1 MTFPLARRLLAT
13 LATAALVVGAAAG
26 CGDDD
31 GDGDSGTA
39 EGKIINVFS
48 GANAG
53 FVPNF
58 NPFSQNSVAGTMSV
72 LYEALIYFNGARADD
87 VQPQLATGYEF
98 ADNGRTLN
106 FTIREGVKWSDGK
119 PFTAEDVAFTFNLI
133 RDHQKINHNGL
144 PIVEAVAKDPTHV
157 TITFSQGVY
166 TRLNLIAGRIYMVP
180 KHIWS
185 TIADPSAFTNEK
197 PVGTGA
203 FTVASFSQQNYVF
216 ERNPNYW
223 EAGKPK
229 IKGLRFHQFASA
241 DSAIAA
247 LAAGQLDWAGSFI
260 ADIDKQYVSKDPEHN
275 KYLNESQL
283 YLTNLIPNLDKAP
296 FNSAAVRRAVS
307 LALDRDQIIKLA
319 FSGYG
324 TEASP
329 AQLPRPLW
337 DDYIKPEYKDRK
349 LEFDPARA
357 EQTLQQD
364 GWAKGADGI
373 YAKAGRRLS
382 FTVKVVQ
389 GYNDYIS
396 ALQIMT
402 QALKS
407 VGVEMKTQEVSFTAF
422 STDQQT
428 GDFDMI
434 ITNLYSEGT
443 AYSWYSR
450 GFASKTTAPLGQQAG
465 SNYGRYRNPT
475 VDAALLAMENTPPD
489 QRDALR
495 AELFKIQDVLVEELP
510 YIPIQQSASLIEYRT
525 ENISNFPTEQ
535 NHYALT
541 TPYNGP
547 DMGIV
552 AKNLLPAG

>member
-1 MTFPLARRLLAT
+1 MSRARRLLAA
-13 LATAALVVGAAAG
+13 LATASLLAAAG
-26 CGDDD
+26 CGD
-31 GDGDSGTA
+31 GRGGSTA
-39 EGKIINVFS
+39 AGEKIINVFS

-106 FTIREGVKWSDGK
+106 LTIREGVKWSDGT
-119 PFTAEDVAFTFNLI
+119 PFSAEDVAFTFTLI
-133 RDHQKINHNGL
+133 RDNEKLNVNGL
-144 PIVEAVAKDPTHV
+144 PLVEAVATDPTHV
-157 TITFSQGVY
+157 TLRFSQGVY
-166 TRLNLIAGRIYMVP
+166 TRLNLIAGRTYIVP

-197 PVGTGA
+197 PVVTGA
-203 FTVASFSQQNYVF
+203 FTVASFSQQNYVL
-216 ERNPNYW
+216 ERNPHYW

-229 IKGLRFHQFASA
+229 IKGMRFHQFASA

-275 KYLNESQL
+275 RYLNESQL

-296 FNSAAVRRAVS
+296 FDSVAVRQAIS
-307 LALDRDQIIKLA
+307 LALDRDQIIRLA

-324 TEASP
+324 REASP

-337 DDYIKPEYKDRK
+337 DDYIKPEYKNRK

-364 GWAKGADGI
+364 GWVKGGDGI

-402 QALKS
+402 QSLKS
-407 VGVEMKTQEVSFTAF
+407 VGIEMKTQEVSFTAF

-450 GFASKTTAPLGQQAG
+450 AFASKTTAPLGRQAG

-489 QRDALR
+489 QRDAIK
-495 AELFKIQDVLVEELP
+495 EQLFKIQDVIVAELP
-510 YIPIQQSASLIEYRT
+510 YIPLQQSSSLIEYRT
-525 ENISNFPTEQ
+525 ENITNFPTED

-552 AKNLLPAG
+552 AKNLVPVG

>member
-1 MTFPLARRLLAT
+1 MRPTLARRLLAA
-13 LATAALVVGAAAG
+13 LATAALAVGVTAG
-26 CGDDD
+26 CGDD
-31 GDGDSGTA
+31 GDRSSAA

-72 LYEALIYFNGARADD
+72 LYESLLYFNAARADD

-98 ADNGRTLN
+98 ADDGRRLN
-106 FTIREGVKWSDGK
+106 LTIREGVKWSDGT
-119 PFTAEDVAFTFNLI
+119 PFSAEDVAFTFNLI
-133 RDHQKINHNGL
+133 RDNPKINQSGL
-144 PIVEAVAKDPTHV
+144 PIVEAVATDPTHAS
-157 TITFSQGVY
+157 ITFSQGVY
-166 TRLNLIAGRIYMVP
+166 TQLNLIAGRTWIVP
-180 KHIWS
+180 KHLWT
-185 TIADPSAFTNEK
+185 TIPDPSAFTNEK

-203 FTVASFSQQNYVF
+203 FTLASFSQQNYVF

-223 EAGKPK
+223 ETGKPK
-229 IKGLRFHQFASA
+229 IKGMRFHQFASA

-275 KYLNESQL
+275 KYINESQL
-283 YLTNLIPNLDKAP
+283 YLTNLIPNLERAP
-296 FNSAAVRRAVS
+296 FDSAAVRKAIS
-307 LALDRDQIIKLA
+307 LALDRDQLIRLA

-324 TEASP
+324 KEASP

-337 DDYIKPEYKDRK
+337 DDYIKPEYRDRK

-402 QALKS
+402 QSLKS
-407 VGVEMKTQEVSFTAF
+407 VGIELKTQEISFTAF

-428 GDFDMI
+428 GDFDVIM
-434 ITNLYSEGT
+434 TNLYSEGT
-443 AYSWYSR
+443 PYSWYSR
-450 GFASKTTAPLGQQAG
+450 AFSTARTAPLGQQAG
-465 SNYGRYRNPT
+465 SNYGRFRNAA
-475 VDAALLAMENTPPD
+475 VDAALLAMETTPPEAK
-489 QRDALR
+489 DAIR
-495 AELFKIQDVLVEELP
+495 EQLFKIQDVIMEELP
-510 YIPIQQSASLIEYRT
+510 YIPIQQSSSLIEYRT
-525 ENISNFPTEQ
+525 ENLGNFPTEQ

-552 AKNLLPAG
+552 AKNLTPAG